1 MNRFTFFA
9 ICVAALSISTPGQTR
24 DGYGD
29 RPLVCNPVDI
39 PDAAR
44 LKRCQEW
51 IASVKQPDNDNIC
64 CAESDAYITDD
75 FVVRNG
81 QLFAITTVEYPGLPK
96 GTRIPI
102 PNNKINNAAKDG
114 GNPSGHSTTFAAME
128 NVGSN
133 PTFLVYCYL
142 GGTLG

>member
-1 MNRFTFFA
+1 MRRFLGTLA
-9 ICVAALSISTPGQTR
+9 LLAAVSSQADAR

-29 RPLVCNPVDI
+29 RPMACNPVDI
-39 PDAAR
+39 PDGAR
-44 LKRCQEW
+44 LKRCQDW
-51 IASVKQPDNDNIC
+51 IANVKQPDNREVSC
-64 CAESDAYITDD
+64 CAESDSYITDD

-81 QLFAITTVEYPGLPK
+81 QMFAITTVEYPGLPK

-102 PNNKINNAAKDG
+102 PNNKINIAAQDG
-114 GNPSGHSTTFAAME
+114 GNPSGHSITFAAME